1 MSPQPRQLVLPFAAR
16 APAPG
21 RPGGVAL
28 ERRGGVELVEMT
40 CRSILNWVQGSRAS
54 DFYSI
59 NPYRGCEHAC
69 AYCYARYTH
78 EFLDQPGSADFER
91 RVYVKVNAPEVL
103 VHDLRHAKVYEHGI
117 SFGSATDPYQPAEH
131 RFRLTRRLLEGL
143 LPFRGFSLSI
153 VTKSAL
159 VERDV
164 ELLAELASRHEL
176 AVLFSCMT
184 TDPVLQR
191 ALEPRASAPER
202 RLQAM
207 ARLSAAGVHT
217 ELLVAPLMP
226 GLNDGEEALGRLCR
240 RAREAGA
247 VSVFGQALF
256 LFEASRRRFFSWLE
270 QHRPELT
277 EPYRRAFARSRELD
291 REVRDELSDRLTRA
305 AAAAGLGAGRRTVR

>member
-1 MSPQPRQLVLPFAAR
+1 MSPQPRQLALPFAAR

-21 RPGGVAL
+21 RPGGAAL

-40 CRSILNWVQGSRAS
+40 CRTILNWVQGSRAS

-91 RVYVKVNAPEVL
+91 RVYVKVNAPDVL
-103 VHDLRHAKVYEHGI
+103 VRDLRHAKVYEHGI

-131 RFRLTRRLLEGL
+131 RFLLTRRLLEKL
-143 LPFRGFSLSI
+143 LQFRGFSLSI

-159 VERDV
+159 VERDAD
-164 ELLAELASRHEL
+164 LLAELAARHEL
-176 AVLFSCMT
+176 AVLFSCVT
-184 TDPVLQR
+184 TDAALQR

-202 RLQAM
+202 RFQAM
-207 ARLSAAGVHT
+207 DRLSAAGIRT
-217 ELLVAPLMP
+217 ELLVAPIMP
-226 GLNDGEEALGRLCR
+226 GLNDAEDALARLCR

-247 VSVFGQALF
+247 VKVFGQALF
-256 LFEASRRRFFSWLE
+256 LFEASRRSFFSWLE
-270 QHRPELT
+270 QHRPDLVK
-277 EPYRRAFARSRELD
+277 PYRRTFGRARELD
-291 REVRDELSDRLTRA
+291 PGVRAELSARLTRA
-305 AAAAGLGAGRRTVR
+305 ADAAGLGAGRRTVR